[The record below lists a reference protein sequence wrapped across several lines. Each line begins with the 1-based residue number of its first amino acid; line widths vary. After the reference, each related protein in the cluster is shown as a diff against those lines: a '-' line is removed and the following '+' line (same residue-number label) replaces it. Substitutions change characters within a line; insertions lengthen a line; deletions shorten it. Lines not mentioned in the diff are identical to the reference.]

1 MIFVLLTFM
10 SLCLVPVT
18 TIYKRK
24 EGKINFDL
32 LIQRVLVY
40 HGNEA

>member
-1 MIFVLLTFM
+1 MIFVLLAFM
-10 SLCLVPVT
+10 SLCLVPV